1 MPIKA
6 VAETDQENKNEAEST
21 IENDYVEQGI
31 KRKCSVHSEFTE
43 IPYSWGSHLEVES
56 CFGGE
61 DDGTKYIKIKGE
73 TALV

>member
-1 MPIKA
+1 MNCLKTDFILGLLIMPIKA

-43 IPYSWGSHLEVES
+43 IPYS
-56 CFGGE
+56 
-61 DDGTKYIKIKGE
+61 
-73 TALV
+73 

>member
-43 IPYSWGSHLEVES
+43 IPYS
-56 CFGGE
+56 
-61 DDGTKYIKIKGE
+61 
-73 TALV
+73 